1 MSKFFSLYNT
11 FEDFYATFYRG
22 NEVEFV
28 YNEERY
34 FVLPMFDDSQ
44 NICAVI
50 LGKENDD
57 NEIICKSEQDLY
69 NAPISKT
76 VLGNIL
82 DEIEIVWYNT

>member
-44 NICAVI
+44 NICGVVF
-50 LGKENDD
+50 GQENTDY
-57 NEIICKSEQDLY
+57 ETICKSTQDLY
-69 NAPISKT
+69 NATISET
-76 VLGNIL
+76 FLGNIL
-82 DEIEIVWYNT
+82 DEIEVVWHNT